1 MFESE
6 IPRFLSLIE
15 DDPADP
21 RVTFRQQV
29 EALAWDMLA
38 RLAGDLGAESDE
50 AA

>member
-6 IPRFLSLIE
+6 IPRFQSLIE

-29 EALAWDMLA
+29 EALAWDMLS
-38 RLAGDLGAESDE
+38 RLAGEAGEESDE